1 MRVLL
6 VSKSAKPNV
15 CSNLRFFEVLQTI
28 VLIDIQTRC
37 NYAHH
42 ARFLG
47 LTRVCFGGSKHAW
60 CLCDTIVLYVL
71 VFGMHYGY
79 SLGI

>member
-15 CSNLRFFEVLQTI
+15 YNNLRFFEVLQTI

-47 LTRVCFGGSKHAW
+47 LTRVCFGESKHTW
-60 CLCDTIVLYVL
+60 RLCDTILLYVL
-71 VFGMHYGY
+71 IFGMRYGC